1 MFKTKHRNIQYTRG
15 SYDYA
20 RALSKMPATKGYSK
34 AFVSLIERLMME
46 AYKGQITLSN
56 KTECKGKS
64 FVNHDITFN
73 GSIRSPFLDYLTT
86 EKIDISHP
94 VFVVG
99 NYKNDNHPGFEASIA
114 RAFKKE
120 DPLIFLVL
128 RDEIRESDHLDIGE
142 HFVSKESLI
151 VSVSDR
157 DLIALADSLKKEPL
171 SIDDLIF
178 FRRASQTVIT
188 GQEYLW

>member
-1 MFKTKHRNIQYTRG
+1 MFKTKQHNIQYIRG

-20 RALSKMPATKGYSK
+20 RALSKIPATKGYNKVFAS
-34 AFVSLIERLMME
+34 FVERLILDV
-46 AYKGQITLSN
+46 YKDRVILGDT
-56 KTECKGKS
+56 KEYKGKS
-64 FVNHDITFN
+64 FINHDITFN
-73 GSIRSPFLDYLTT
+73 GSIRSPFFNFLSSED
-86 EKIDISHP
+86 IDTSHP

-157 DLIALADSLKKEPL
+157 DLIALSESLKKEPL
-171 SIDDLIF
+171 RINDLIF
-178 FRRASQTVIT
+178 DRRAGQTIIT